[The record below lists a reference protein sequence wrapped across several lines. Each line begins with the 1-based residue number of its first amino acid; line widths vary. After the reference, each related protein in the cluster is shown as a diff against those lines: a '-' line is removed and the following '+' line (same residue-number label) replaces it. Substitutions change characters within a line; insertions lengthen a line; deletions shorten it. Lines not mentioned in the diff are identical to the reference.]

1 MWKYNGSSRQDF
13 ANILIEGQE
22 SVWDYP
28 RPPLVQSVNVDME
41 VHYHD
46 AILAKCD
53 GLIRVLEA
61 ASPPIYNI
69 SFDQV
74 DLSFFRLV
82 MDGPIANGKVWLLIR
97 G

>member
-1 MWKYNGSSRQDF
+1 MWTYNGSSRPDF

-28 RPPLVQSVNVDME
+28 RPPLVQSVNVNME

-53 GLIRVLEA
+53 GLTRVLVT
-61 ASPPIYNI
+61 ASPPVYYI

-74 DLSFFRLV
+74 DLSVFSIG
-82 MDGPIANGKVWLLIR
+82 DGR
-97 G
+97 SYCE